1 MKHVRTQ
8 SGISLTGIS
17 CALLVATAFMS
28 CKKNND
34 PDPRP
39 VVVKNA
45 GIQIVHT
52 APKVGDL
59 TVEIDGKKL
68 QDKLPFLNP
77 SKGYMNLP
85 FRNESILKFAQDGN
99 KVIVDT
105 KYQFNDKSTYSLF
118 LYDTLNNNKV
128 RAVLLNDNPADP
140 GKGKTSLRFLHL
152 SPNTTAVDIDV
163 FKGSDSIRLV
173 NNAAYISDKPDVA
186 VLSPFKPIASGDY
199 RVKVKTKAG
208 TTITTVLDIPSV
220 KLVEG
225 KVVTLY
231 LSGLTKASGALGVG
245 LQLWQHR

>member
-17 CALLVATAFMS
+17 CALLVAATFMS

-34 PDPRP
+34 SAPQPSA
-39 VVVKNA
+39 KKSA

-68 QDKLPFLNP
+68 PEKLPFLNP
-77 SKGYMNLP
+77 SKGYITVA
-85 FRNESILKFAQDGN
+85 FQNESSLKVTQDGN

-105 KYQFNDKSTYSLF
+105 KFRFNDKGAYSLF
-118 LYDTLNNNKV
+118 LYDTLNTNKV
-128 RAVLLNDNPADP
+128 RAVLLNDNLADP

-152 SPNTTAVDIDV
+152 SPNTAAVDIDV

-186 VLSPFKPIASGDY
+186 VLSPFKAIASGDY